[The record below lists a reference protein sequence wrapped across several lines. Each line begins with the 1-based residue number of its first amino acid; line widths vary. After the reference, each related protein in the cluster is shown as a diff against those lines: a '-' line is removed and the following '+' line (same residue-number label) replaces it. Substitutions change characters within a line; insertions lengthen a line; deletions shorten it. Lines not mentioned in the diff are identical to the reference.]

1 MTCICMIYFLH
12 YYHFIHLL
20 SNLKCMTKTNL
31 LRKKCFK
38 NQINEL
44 YSLIHYEYVF
54 LKQTEAVEDDND
66 DSACDSLGY
75 LLRI

>member
-1 MTCICMIYFLH
+1 
-12 YYHFIHLL
+12 
-20 SNLKCMTKTNL
+20 MTKRNL

-54 LKQTEAVEDDND
+54 LKQTKAVEDDND
-66 DSACDSLGY
+66 DSACDSLGS